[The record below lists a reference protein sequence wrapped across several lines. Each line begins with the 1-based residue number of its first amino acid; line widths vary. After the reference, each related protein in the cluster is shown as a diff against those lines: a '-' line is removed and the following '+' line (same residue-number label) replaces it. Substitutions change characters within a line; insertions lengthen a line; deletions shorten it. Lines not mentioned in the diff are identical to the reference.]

1 MRILITGGFGFIGG
15 RLAQHL
21 QHKDRHIV
29 LGSRNVNTPHQW
41 LQDVEVVETQWSNYK
56 KLEEICDG
64 IDVVIQA
71 AGMNA
76 QDCAVDPVAALEING
91 VGTAR
96 LLKAAI
102 SQRVK
107 RFVYLSTA
115 HVYSACL
122 TGKINEN
129 TCPHNLHPY
138 ATSHRA
144 GEEVVLGGNNRGE
157 IEGIVLRISNSF
169 GAPAYKDV
177 NCWMLLVNEL
187 CRQAVQSHELALNSS
202 GLERRD
208 FVPMTEVCRT
218 IEFVSL
224 GVFEGVIPQIIN
236 VGTGVSNT
244 VLEMALLIRE
254 QFMGIYDFD
263 LKLKRPSS
271 SAEATGES
279 LEYQVNLLKLTG
291 YEASPDPRLEI
302 ERLLIFCEKAF

>member
-21 QHKDRHIV
+21 QHEERHIV
-29 LGSRNVNTPHQW
+29 LGSRNVNPPHRW
-41 LQDVEVVETQWSNYK
+41 LQDVEVVETQWSNCK

-76 QDCAVDPVAALEING
+76 QDCAADPVAALGING

-102 SQRVK
+102 SQKVK

-144 GEEVVLGGNNRGE
+144 GEEVVLGANYRGE

-187 CRQAVQSHELALNSS
+187 CRQAVQNHELALNSS
-202 GLERRD
+202 GLDRRD

-224 GVFEGVIPQIIN
+224 GVFKGVIPQIIN

-263 LKLKRPSS
+263 LRLKRPSLS
-271 SAEATGES
+271 DEATGES
-279 LEYQVNLLKLTG
+279 LEYQINLLKLTG

-302 ERLLIFCEKAF
+302 ERLLKFCEKAF